1 MPFGATAT
9 SNACNWGRATWVD
22 LDTLP
27 AGAILRNG
35 QIGGQGVADVAGRR
49 AWKITS
55 DWGQILLP
63 LGSAMNGDPFA
74 VEAEF
79 YVPEE
84 GGWERGAEM
93 AVFTEV
99 LGEPKAGMISH
110 GIVFLVKEAPGKA
123 PWFMWFEPEDR
134 RTRNPYTGT
143 VPGSLAGRWHTLR
156 IEGSRSKKWF
166 RGLLDG
172 RPLVVSSGDYD
183 LAGSRVSLGAGYGD
197 TKPENVAWSN
207 LRTFAGTPE
216 CQ

>member
-1 MPFGATAT
+1 
-9 SNACNWGRATWVD
+9 
-22 LDTLP
+22 
-27 AGAILRNG
+27 
-35 QIGGQGVADVAGRR
+35 
-49 AWKITS
+49 
-55 DWGQILLP
+55 
-63 LGSAMNGDPFA
+63 MNGDPFA

-79 YVPEE
+79 YIPEE